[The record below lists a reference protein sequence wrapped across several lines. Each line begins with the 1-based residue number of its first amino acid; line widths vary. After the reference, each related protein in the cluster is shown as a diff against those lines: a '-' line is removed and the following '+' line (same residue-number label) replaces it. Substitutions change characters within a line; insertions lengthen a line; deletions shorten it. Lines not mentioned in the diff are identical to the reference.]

1 MVKTS
6 PGQGGGASTEGN
18 ENMGKSAAMG
28 RRIGSAILGFACIAI
43 ALATAWSLAGQSR
56 ISGASA
62 QGASEIT
69 GSTTSFD
76 KAVGPSGLP
85 LPRFVSL
92 KADKINVR
100 RGPSSEHQVAWVYQR
115 RGLPVEITAEF
126 ENWRRI
132 RDSDGEEGWVYQSML
147 SGKRM
152 ALVAPWRKKEAV
164 PMYASP
170 DESAGPIAMVKAGVV
185 AALEDC
191 TGNWCRVSASGYDG
205 WIAQPMIWGAYPGE
219 QVEK

>member
-1 MVKTS
+1 MI
-6 PGQGGGASTEGN
+6 
-18 ENMGKSAAMG
+18 KSAAMR
-28 RRIGSAILGFACIAI
+28 RRIGSVVLGSSCIAI
-43 ALATAWSLAGQSR
+43 AVATAWALMAGQSR
-56 ISGASA
+56 MSDASA
-62 QGASEIT
+62 QTSAEIT
-69 GSTTSFD
+69 GSTSAVD

-115 RGLPVEITAEF
+115 KGLPVEITAEF

-152 ALVAPWRKKEAV
+152 ALVAPWRKEEAV
-164 PMYASP
+164 PLYVQPDAS
-170 DESAGPIAMVKAGVV
+170 
-185 AALEDC
+185 
-191 TGNWCRVSASGYDG
+191 SGL
-205 WIAQPMIWGAYPGE
+205 I
-219 QVEK
+219 

>member
-1 MVKTS
+1 MV
-6 PGQGGGASTEGN
+6 
-18 ENMGKSAAMG
+18 KSAATR

-43 ALATAWSLAGQSR
+43 AVATAWSLMAGQSR
-56 ISGASA
+56 IPGASA
-62 QGASEIT
+62 QVAAEIT
-69 GSTTSFD
+69 GSTSPVD
-76 KAVGPSGLP
+76 KPVGPSGLP

-115 RGLPVEITAEF
+115 KGLPVEVTAEF

-152 ALVAPWRKKEAV
+152 ALVAPWRKQEAV
-164 PMYASP
+164 PMYQSP
-170 DESAGPIAMVKAGVV
+170 DASGGLVALVKAGVV
-185 AALEDC
+185 ATLEDC
-191 TGNWCRVSASGYDG
+191 TGNWCRLAASGYEG

-219 QVEK
+219 QVER

>member
-1 MVKTS
+1 MV
-6 PGQGGGASTEGN
+6 
-18 ENMGKSAAMG
+18 KSAATR
-28 RRIGSAILGFACIAI
+28 RRIGSAILGSACIAI
-43 ALATAWSLAGQSR
+43 AVATAWSLMAGPSR
-56 ISGASA
+56 SSAGAA
-62 QGASEIT
+62 QAAEEIT
-69 GSTTSFD
+69 GSTSSLD

-115 RGLPVEITAEF
+115 KGLPVEITAEF

-152 ALVAPWRKKEAV
+152 ALVAPWRKQEAV
-164 PMYASP
+164 PMYVTP
-170 DESAGPIAMVKAGVV
+170 DAAAGLVAMVKAGVV
-185 AALEDC
+185 ATLEDC
-191 TGNWCRVSASGYDG
+191 TGQWCQVNASGYEG

-219 QVEK
+219 QVER

>member
-1 MVKTS
+1 MV
-6 PGQGGGASTEGN
+6 
-18 ENMGKSAAMG
+18 KSAAVR
-28 RRIGSAILGFACIAI
+28 RRIGSAILGFTCVAI
-43 ALATAWSLAGQSR
+43 AVATAWSLMTGQSR

-62 QGASEIT
+62 QTSPEIT
-69 GSTTSFD
+69 GSTSALD

-100 RGPSSEHQVAWVYQR
+100 RGPSSEHGVAWVYQR
-115 RGLPVEITAEF
+115 KGLPVEITAEF

-152 ALVAPWRKKEAV
+152 ALVAPWRKEEAV
-164 PMYASP
+164 PMFAKPDAS
-170 DESAGPIAMVKAGVV
+170 AALVAMVKAGVV
-185 AALEDC
+185 ASLEDC
-191 TGNWCRVSASGYDG
+191 TGNWCLLNASGYEG
-205 WIAQPMIWGAYPGE
+205 WISQPMIWGAYPGE

>member
-1 MVKTS
+1 MV
-6 PGQGGGASTEGN
+6 
-18 ENMGKSAAMG
+18 KSAAT
-28 RRIGSAILGFACIAI
+28 RRRVGSAILGFACIVI
-43 ALATAWSLAGQSR
+43 AMATAWSLTAGPSR
-56 ISGASA
+56 SSAGAA
-62 QGASEIT
+62 QAAADIT
-69 GSTTSFD
+69 GSTSAVD
-76 KAVGPSGLP
+76 KAVTGPSGLP

-115 RGLPVEITAEF
+115 KGLPVEITAEF

-152 ALVAPWRKKEAV
+152 ALVAPWRKQEAV
-164 PMYASP
+164 PMYATP
-170 DESAGPIAMVKAGVV
+170 DTSAGLVAMVKAGVV

-191 TGNWCRVSASGYDG
+191 TGQWCQVNAQGYEG
-205 WIAQPMIWGAYPGE
+205 WVAQPMIWGAYPGE
-219 QVEK
+219 QVDR

>member
-1 MVKTS
+1 MVH
-6 PGQGGGASTEGN
+6 
-18 ENMGKSAAMG
+18 SAATR
-28 RRIGSAILGFACIAI
+28 RRIGSAVLGGACIAI
-43 ALATAWSLAGQSR
+43 AAATAWSFVAGPSIGR
-56 ISGASA
+56 GAAA
-62 QGASEIT
+62 QATSDIT
-69 GSTTSFD
+69 GSTSALA
-76 KAVGPSGLP
+76 KAAGPSGLP

-115 RGLPVEITAEF
+115 KGLPVEITAEF

-152 ALVAPWRKKEAV
+152 ALVAPWRKQEAV

-170 DESAGPIAMVKAGVV
+170 DSSSGLVALVKAGVV
-185 AALEDC
+185 ATLEDC
-191 TGNWCRVSASGYDG
+191 TGDWCQLSASGYEG
-205 WIAQPMIWGAYPGE
+205 WIAQPMVWGAYPGE
-219 QVEK
+219 QVDK

>member
-1 MVKTS
+1 MV
-6 PGQGGGASTEGN
+6 
-18 ENMGKSAAMG
+18 KSAAT
-28 RRIGSAILGFACIAI
+28 RRRVGSAILGFACIVI
-43 ALATAWSLAGQSR
+43 AMATAWSLMAGPSR
-56 ISGASA
+56 SSAGAA
-62 QGASEIT
+62 QAAADIT
-69 GSTTSFD
+69 GSTSAVD
-76 KAVGPSGLP
+76 KAVIGPSGLP

-115 RGLPVEITAEF
+115 KGLPVEITAEF

-152 ALVAPWRKKEAV
+152 ALVAPWRKQEAV
-164 PMYASP
+164 PMYVSP
-170 DESAGPIAMVKAGVV
+170 DSSSGLVAMVKAGVV
-185 AALEDC
+185 ASLEDC
-191 TGNWCRVSASGYDG
+191 TGQWCQVNAQGYEG

-219 QVEK
+219 QVDK

>member
-1 MVKTS
+1 MV
-6 PGQGGGASTEGN
+6 Q
-18 ENMGKSAAMG
+18 SAATR

-43 ALATAWSLAGQSR
+43 AVATAWSMMAGQSAG
-56 ISGASA
+56 SGAIA
-62 QGASEIT
+62 KAAADVT
-69 GSTTSFD
+69 GSTEPID
-76 KAVGPSGLP
+76 KVVGPSGLP

-115 RGLPVEITAEF
+115 KGLPVEITAEF

-132 RDSDGEEGWVYQSML
+132 RDSDGDEGWVYQSML

-152 ALVAPWRKKEAV
+152 ALVAPWRKQEAV
-164 PMYASP
+164 PLYSSPSATASLV
-170 DESAGPIAMVKAGVV
+170 AMVKAGVV
-185 AALEDC
+185 ATLEDC
-191 TGNWCRVSASGYDG
+191 TGDWCNLNVSGYEG
-205 WIAQPMIWGAYPGE
+205 WMAQPMIWGAYPGE

>member
-1 MVKTS
+1 MV
-6 PGQGGGASTEGN
+6 
-18 ENMGKSAAMG
+18 KSAAVR
-28 RRIGSAILGFACIAI
+28 RRIGSAILGFGCFAI
-43 ALATAWSLAGQSR
+43 AVAIAWSLMAGQSR
-56 ISGASA
+56 TSGASA
-62 QGASEIT
+62 QAAPEIT
-69 GSTTSFD
+69 GSTSAVD
-76 KAVGPSGLP
+76 KAIGPSGLP

-115 RGLPVEITAEF
+115 KGLPVEITAEF

-152 ALVAPWRKKEAV
+152 ALVAPWRKQEAV
-164 PMYASP
+164 PMYANP
-170 DESAGPIAMVKAGVV
+170 DNTSGLVAMVKAGVV
-185 AALEDC
+185 ANLEDC
-191 TGNWCRVSASGYDG
+191 TGDWCRVNASGYEG
-205 WIAQPMIWGAYPGE
+205 WVSQPMIWGAYPGE

>member
-1 MVKTS
+1 MVNT
-6 PGQGGGASTEGN
+6 
-18 ENMGKSAAMG
+18 AAPR
-28 RRIGSAILGFACIAI
+28 RRIGPALLGIACIAI
-43 ALATAWSLAGQSR
+43 AGATAWSLAAGQTDSP
-56 ISGASA
+56 ASA
-62 QGASEIT
+62 KAASDITT
-69 GSTTSFD
+69 GSTSPVD
-76 KAVGPSGLP
+76 KAFGRSGLP

-132 RDSDGEEGWVYQSML
+132 RDSDGDEGWVYQSML

-152 ALVAPWRKKEAV
+152 ALVAPWRKQEAV

-170 DESAGPIAMVKAGVV
+170 SDSAGLVAMVKAGVV
-185 AALEDC
+185 ATIEDC
-191 TGNWCRVSASGYDG
+191 TGDWCNLSASGYQG
-205 WIAQPMIWGAYPGE
+205 WITQSMLWGAYPGE
-219 QVEK
+219 QIEK

>member
-1 MVKTS
+1 MVKT
-6 PGQGGGASTEGN
+6 
-18 ENMGKSAAMG
+18 AATR
-28 RRIGSAILGFACIAI
+28 RRIGSAILGFACIAV
-43 ALATAWSLAGQSR
+43 AGATAWSLMAGPS
-56 ISGASA
+56 SSTGAAA
-62 QGASEIT
+62 QAAAEIT
-69 GSTTSFD
+69 GSTSAVD

-100 RGPSSEHQVAWVYQR
+100 RGPSSEHRVAWVYQR
-115 RGLPVEITAEF
+115 KGLPVEITAEF

-152 ALVAPWRKKEAV
+152 ALVAPWRKQEAV

-170 DESAGPIAMVKAGVV
+170 DTSAGLVAMVKAGVV
-185 AALEDC
+185 ATLEDC
-191 TGNWCRVSASGYDG
+191 TGDWCRLNASGYEG
-205 WIAQPMIWGAYPGE
+205 WISQPMIWGAYPGE
-219 QVEK
+219 QVER